1 MKKIITLWGKF
12 LWFIHVI
19 SKQYSNY
26 LNGNYKRNNSKDKEV
41 EHEQE
46 MFINNLSVFILNPDP
61 DLKLSKGDIL
71 YWLGKV
77 ETPEIE
83 SKVQKIII
91 ETL

>member
-1 MKKIITLWGKF
+1 
-12 LWFIHVI
+12 
-19 SKQYSNY
+19 
-26 LNGNYKRNNSKDKEV
+26 
-41 EHEQE
+41 